1 MSASRKK
8 SKNVRLIKVRANAG
22 KSWDKTDLFFLV
34 AALARGMSPVQ
45 VANFLGRDEHE
56 VGEAREFE

>member
-1 MSASRKK
+1 MGPR
-8 SKNVRLIKVRANAG
+8 VLINGIWYK
-22 KSWDKTDLFFLV
+22 

-56 VGEAREFE
+56 VGEKAREFE

>member
-1 MSASRKK
+1 
-8 SKNVRLIKVRANAG
+8 VRANAG

-56 VGEAREFE
+56 VGEKAREFE

>member
-1 MSASRKK
+1 MLSLLDFFPLILT
-8 SKNVRLIKVRANAG
+8 SK
-22 KSWDKTDLFFLV
+22 

-56 VGEAREFE
+56 VGEKAREFE